1 MALFTHIVF
10 GAPTGW
16 KGKGPLLLLHWSDN
30 SHIAPVNVCQCQ
42 VATVVNAPV
51 VLTHSQCICQ
61 PGNEVCFMVLGLG
74 WQSML

>member
-16 KGKGPLLLLHWSDN
+16 KGKGPLLLLNWSDN
-30 SHIAPVNVCQCQ
+30 SHIAPVNACQIVRGGTPPSKCH

-51 VLTHSQCICQ
+51 VLTPS
-61 PGNEVCFMVLGLG
+61 
-74 WQSML
+74 